1 MMKALFLLTLFFFTL
16 SGCTTNYDLTKE
28 FVADL
33 IYREAPPNK
42 SIITGSVDLFGGN
55 YGWYDLKQIST
66 GKTQIISATNR
77 NDKLTWRSSGG
88 YGRTFLL
95 ELDPGK
101 YEIFS
106 WTYFMPA
113 AGGESKLT
121 PREMKPIT
129 LDLKPG
135 ESIYLGSFNFKT
147 TYGKNTFGI
156 TIPAGV
162 KINIT
167 NEKSRD
173 FENLKK
179 KYPQLLLNKIE
190 TKLINYSL

>member
-1 MMKALFLLTLFFFTL
+1 MIKLLLPLALFIITL
-16 SGCTTNYDLTKE
+16 SGCATNDALTKE
-28 FVADL
+28 FVTNP
-33 IYREAPPNK
+33 IYKEAPPNK
-42 SIITGSVDLFGGN
+42 SIITGSVDLFKGN
-55 YGWYDLKQIST
+55 YGWYDLKQVST
-66 GKTQIISATNR
+66 GKTQSISATNR
-77 NDKLTWRSSGG
+77 NDELTWKSSDG

-101 YEIFS
+101 YEIFN
-106 WTYFMPA
+106 WTYFIPA

-121 PREMKPIT
+121 PKEMKPII

-147 TYGKNTFGI
+147 TFGKNIFGI

-167 NEKSRD
+167 NEKARD

-179 KYPQLLLNKIE
+179 KYPQFLLNKIKN
-190 TKLINYSL
+190 KLINYSL